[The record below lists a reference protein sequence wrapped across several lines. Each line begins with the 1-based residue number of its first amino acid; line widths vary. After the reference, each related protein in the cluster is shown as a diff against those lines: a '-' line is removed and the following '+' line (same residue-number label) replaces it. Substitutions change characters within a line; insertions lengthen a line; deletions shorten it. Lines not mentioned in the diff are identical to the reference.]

1 MKQEKSDGGPGVREL
16 RFKEELA
23 REMLQSPKYMAGTGG
38 GAAGGGAGT
47 RAAAGDRCCSQ
58 TADTDWRQSGTYLL
72 L

>member
-23 REMLQSPKYMAGTGG
+23 REMLQSPKYMAG
-38 GAAGGGAGT
+38 AAGGAGGTGT
-47 RAAAGDRCCSQ
+47 RAAAGDRCCRQS
-58 TADTDWRQSGTYLL
+58 ADTDWRQSGTCLL

>member
-23 REMLQSPKYMAGTGG
+23 LEMLQSPKYMAGAGG
-38 GAAGGGAGT
+38 GAGGGAGT
-47 RAAAGDRCCSQ
+47 RAAAGDRCCQQ
-58 TADTDWRQSGTYLL
+58 TADTDWRQSGTCLL